1 MNRVYSINFYYV
13 YILCWLYVIAISM
26 ANSNSSNNN
35 HHHPRLLSLL
45 IQQCRYE
52 IDVDKQFALLQ
63 KINSLLPKTS
73 RLRMPSLITD
83 DYIRT
88 ALDTID
94 DYLLDKKHTLIDKK
108 LNVMYDSVA

>member
-1 MNRVYSINFYYV
+1 
-13 YILCWLYVIAISM
+13 M
-26 ANSNSSNNN
+26 ANP
-35 HHHPRLLSLL
+35 PRLLSSL

-52 IDVDKQFALLQ
+52 IDDVDKQFELLQ
-63 KINSLLPKTS
+63 KINSLLPNTI

-94 DYLLDKKHTLIDKK
+94 EYLLGKKRTLLNRK
-108 LNVMYDSVA
+108 LNVMYDTVT

>member
-1 MNRVYSINFYYV
+1 
-13 YILCWLYVIAISM
+13 M
-26 ANSNSSNNN
+26 ANP
-35 HHHPRLLSLL
+35 PRLLSSL

-52 IDVDKQFALLQ
+52 IDDVDKQFELLQ
-63 KINSLLPKTS
+63 KINSLLPKTI

-94 DYLLDKKHTLIDKK
+94 EYLLDKKRTLLNRK
-108 LNVMYDSVA
+108 LNVMHDTVT

>member
-1 MNRVYSINFYYV
+1 
-13 YILCWLYVIAISM
+13 M
-26 ANSNSSNNN
+26 ANRT
-35 HHHPRLLSLL
+35 PPLLSSL

-52 IDVDKQFALLQ
+52 IDVDKQFELLQ
-63 KINSLLPKTS
+63 KINALLPKTT

-94 DYLLDKKHTLIDKK
+94 EYLLGKKRTLLNRK
-108 LNVMYDSVA
+108 LNVMYDTVT

>member
-1 MNRVYSINFYYV
+1 VTNDNPPG
-13 YILCWLYVIAISM
+13 IL
-26 ANSNSSNNN
+26 SS
-35 HHHPRLLSLL
+35 L

-52 IDVDKQFALLQ
+52 IDVDKQFELLQ

-88 ALDTID
+88 ALDIID
-94 DYLLDKKHTLIDKK
+94 EYLLGKKRTLINRKFD
-108 LNVMYDSVA
+108 VMYDTVA

>member
-1 MNRVYSINFYYV
+1 
-13 YILCWLYVIAISM
+13 M
-26 ANSNSSNNN
+26 ANP
-35 HHHPRLLSLL
+35 PRLLSSL

-52 IDVDKQFALLQ
+52 IDDVDKQFEHLQ
-63 KINSLLPKTS
+63 KINSLLPKTI

-94 DYLLDKKHTLIDKK
+94 EYLLGKKRTLLNRK
-108 LNVMYDSVA
+108 LNVMYDTVT

>member
-1 MNRVYSINFYYV
+1 
-13 YILCWLYVIAISM
+13 M
-26 ANSNSSNNN
+26 AN
-35 HHHPRLLSLL
+35 HPPSLLSSL

-52 IDVDKQFALLQ
+52 IDVDKQFELLQ
-63 KINSLLPKTS
+63 KINSLLPKTI

-94 DYLLDKKHTLIDKK
+94 EYLFDKKRTLLNRK
-108 LNVMYDSVA
+108 LNVMYDTVT

>member
-1 MNRVYSINFYYV
+1 
-13 YILCWLYVIAISM
+13 M
-26 ANSNSSNNN
+26 ANN
-35 HHHPRLLSLL
+35 HSHHLFSL

-52 IDVDKQFALLQ
+52 LDVDKQFVLLQ

-73 RLRMPSLITD
+73 RLSMPSLITD

-88 ALDTID
+88 ALDIID
-94 DYLLDKKHTLIDKK
+94 EYLIEKKRTLINRR

>member
-1 MNRVYSINFYYV
+1 M
-13 YILCWLYVIAISM
+13 
-26 ANSNSSNNN
+26 SNNN
-35 HHHPRLLSLL
+35 STNNHPRLLSSL

-52 IDVDKQFALLQ
+52 IDVDRQFALLQ
-63 KINSLLPKTS
+63 KINSMLPRSS

-94 DYLLDKKHTLIDKK
+94 EYLLDKKRKLTSKK
-108 LNVMYDSVA
+108 LSVMYESVA

>member
-1 MNRVYSINFYYV
+1 
-13 YILCWLYVIAISM
+13 M
-26 ANSNSSNNN
+26 ASHPST
-35 HHHPRLLSLL
+35 HHPRLLSLL
-45 IQQCRYE
+45 IQQCRHE
-52 IDVDKQFALLQ
+52 IDVDKQFELLQ

-94 DYLLDKKHTLIDKK
+94 EYLMDKKRTLVNRKFD
-108 LNVMYDSVA
+108 VMYDTVA